1 MVSLNA
7 LEMIYLNSPA
17 IMRHAMC
24 YSSGV
29 MPEVGLPGRSVC
41 VLQTIS
47 ASVNGPNEFSA
58 DGNIAKS
65 TRSLALS
72 LKLPVVTTTVVT
84 GCSSSS
90 RGTYGLK
97 GY

>member
-1 MVSLNA
+1 
-7 LEMIYLNSPA
+7 
-17 IMRHAMC
+17 MRHAMC

-29 MPEVGLPGRSVC
+29 MPELRLPGRNIC
-41 VLQTIS
+41 VLQTSS
-47 ASVNGPNEFSA
+47 ANINNPNQFIT
-58 DGNIAKS
+58 DGNIEED

-72 LKLPVVTTTVVT
+72 LQLPVVTTTGVT

-90 RGTYGLK
+90 RGTYGLR